1 MATRPAPVH
10 DIPLTPGDAQQLQ
23 RAHQALQGGQPQV
36 ARQLCQSVL
45 NAKPHQP
52 DAMHLLGLALKA
64 MGDREAALQAL
75 QDSLASRPHQPQL
88 LNNLGNLLSDMGRT
102 PEALA
107 AYQQALAQEPR
118 FLDAWINFG
127 LTAMGAGQSAEA
139 VRALRQATTVNPN
152 SPKAWM
158 SLGSAYR
165 KTEQLDEAIA
175 AFRKSLA
182 LAPNNGRCWLNLGVS
197 LRLNGEPD
205 AALECLA
212 KAEQMGMSGPELVD
226 GRASVLLDQGQT
238 QDSISLY
245 RQITRASPTYAAAH
259 TALAK
264 LVWEQKLAEDPT
276 TSVRAALR
284 DHPQNVALWQ
294 ALFGVLLPMERWEE
308 TLATVQDARSAMGDL
323 PFLDY
328 VEAMALDA
336 SGEAARAAH
345 LFEKTIAALPSD
357 ENARASYARHLLR
370 TRKPDAAAQQAEA
383 VARINP
389 DSQFAWAYL
398 GTAWRMLDDPR
409 EDWLHDYDRLVMPL
423 DLEVPDGV
431 PDAASFAAMIEAA
444 LLPLH
449 RSAQHPL
456 DQSLRGGTQTEGSLF
471 VRKDPMIQTV
481 KRQIEKAIGEY
492 VRRLPDDATHPL
504 LRRKSERVRFTGS
517 WSVRLRGGGGG
528 GGGHHVNHLHSMGW
542 ISSAFYVQLP
552 ACMDADA
559 QASTAGWIQ
568 FGEPPVELGLE
579 LPPRRVVRPKVGQL
593 VLFPSYTWHGT
604 VPFEDD
610 DTRTTIA
617 FDAVPA

>member
-1 MATRPAPVH
+1 MATRPASVY
-10 DIPLTPGDAQQLQ
+10 DTPLTPGEAQKLQ
-23 RAHQALQGGQPQV
+23 GAHHALQGGRLQE

-45 NAKPHQP
+45 SAKPFQP
-52 DAMHLLGLALKA
+52 DALHLLGLALKA
-64 MGDREAALQAL
+64 AGDQEGALQAM
-75 QDSLASRPHQPQL
+75 QGSLNVRSHQPQL

-102 PEALA
+102 NEALT
-107 AYQQALAQEPR
+107 AYRQALSQEPR
-118 FLDAWINFG
+118 FLDAWINYG
-127 LTAMGAGQSAEA
+127 LTASGAGQTAEA
-139 VRALRQATTVNPN
+139 IRALLQATQVNPN

-165 KTEQLDEAIA
+165 KAEQLDEAIA
-175 AFRKSLA
+175 AFRKSLQ
-182 LAPNNGRCWLNLGVS
+182 LNPGNSRCWLNLGVA

-205 AALECLA
+205 AALEAFA
-212 KAEQMGMSGPELVD
+212 KAEQAGFNGPELAD
-226 GRASVLLDQGQT
+226 GRASVLLDQGRAA
-238 QDSISLY
+238 DSIDLY
-245 RQITRASPTYAAAH
+245 RQITRTSPAYAAAH

-276 TSVRAALR
+276 MSVRKALAET
-284 DHPQNVALWQ
+284 PQDIALWQ
-294 ALFGVLLPMERWEE
+294 ALFGVLLPMERWEDAVAAVTE
-308 TLATVQDARSAMGDL
+308 ARDTVGEL

-328 VEAMALDA
+328 IEAMARDGSREDNLA
-336 SGEAARAAH
+336 TQ
-345 LFEKTIAALPSD
+345 LFEKTIAALPGD
-357 ENARASYARHLLR
+357 EHARAGYARHLLR
-370 TRKPDAAAQQAEA
+370 LRKPDAAALQAEEA
-383 VARINP
+383 ARINP

-409 EDWLHDYDRLVMPL
+409 EDWLHDYERLVLPLEL
-423 DLEVPDGV
+423 DLPSGV
-431 PDAASFAAMIEAA
+431 ADPASFGAMIEAA

-449 RSAQHPL
+449 QSAQHPL

-471 VRKDPMIQTV
+471 VRKDPAIQTV
-481 KRQIEKAIGEY
+481 KRQIELAIAEY

-517 WSVRLRGGGGG
+517 WSVRLRGGGG
-528 GGGHHVNHLHSMGW
+528 HHVNHLHSMGW

-552 ACMDADA
+552 ACMDANA
-559 QASTAGWIQ
+559 EASKAGWIQ

-579 LPPRRVVRPKVGQL
+579 LPPRRVVKPEVGRL